1 MFPLQNLARKGLK
14 RTNAWAC
21 MGDVVSDNCG
31 SQRIVNNFAT
41 HGPNTARKLNIWLDS
56 MDRMVSNA

>member
-14 RTNAWAC
+14 KTLEPAWVTLCLATA
-21 MGDVVSDNCG
+21 GPK
-31 SQRIVNNFAT
+31 RIVNNFAT
-41 HGPNTARKLNIWLDS
+41 HGHNTARKLNIWLDS